1 MPLFAPSVI
10 LNSNFKSK
18 SLYNSVVT
26 ISPPAVDSDPP
37 EAKTDSTPS
46 LISQPDLGNSSNL
59 APLQPFVVFPS
70 QSIFQ
75 PCFVSSIVKLFFVII
90 VAVITTNIAFSYK
103 NDTQNSEL
111 LSIQTATQNSEVVD
125 AENPLSTKFDE
136 IFKDTYPANRP
147 GASVLISKGDKI
159 ILKKGYGLAD
169 VEHNLAIKPHM
180 TFRLGSLTKQF
191 TAVAILM
198 LEQEGLLKVTDDINL
213 HLPDYPTHGKIITI
227 ENLLTHTA
235 GIFNMTAIPGFF
247 ANTSQ
252 TEMNTEELLEIFK
265 DLPLDFEPGTKM
277 SYSNSG
283 YVILGAIIEKISNK
297 SYGTFV
303 KERIFAPLGMNN
315 SHYGSA
321 INIIPHRVKGYDLTE
336 EGFTNIEVTGMTC
349 NHCKSSVEK
358 NLSQLNQIEFVEA
371 DLATKTVLIKGSNIQ
386 ASEIEQSINDL
397 GFEYKGEK

>member
-1 MPLFAPSVI
+1 MDNHYLYLYAFSKIGKNVLF
-10 LNSNFKSK
+10 
-18 SLYNSVVT
+18 
-26 ISPPAVDSDPP
+26 
-37 EAKTDSTPS
+37 
-46 LISQPDLGNSSNL
+46 
-59 APLQPFVVFPS
+59 
-70 QSIFQ
+70 
-75 PCFVSSIVKLFFVII
+75 KLFFVII

-336 EGFTNIEVTGMTC
+336 EGFTNSRYLSMSIPFAAGSLVSTTGDMLKW
-349 NHCKSSVEK
+349 HKGLISGQI
-358 NLSQLNQIEFVEA
+358 LSHDVLSKAWTSAKLN
-371 DLATKTVLIKGSNIQ
+371 N
-386 ASEIEQSINDL
+386 
-397 GFEYKGEK
+397 GEKTRYGFGWGVNTSRGFKMIRHSGGINGFNTSGLSIIEDDIYVIILSNLPGAADIDLIAEQIGLELVEDK